1 MMDYYRILEIPEGA
15 DLAEIKRAYRRLA
28 MLLHPDQSRYPD
40 SERFRRLQEA
50 YDVLSDPQ
58 RREAYDRNRKASVAV
73 AVNRR
78 SPILEVRSRP
88 VGIVREVARQSR
100 SDQGAVRVRVH
111 CRFRGPY
118 SI

>member
-1 MMDYYRILEIPEGA
+1 MDYYRILEISEDT

-40 SERFRRLQEA
+40 SERFRQLQEA
-50 YDVLSDPQ
+50 YDVLAHPQ
-58 RREAYDRNRKASVAV
+58 SREAYDRSRKASVAV
-73 AVNRR
+73 SVSRR
-78 SPILEVRSRP
+78 SPIVEVRSRP
-88 VGIVREVARQSR
+88 GGIVREVARQSR